1 MKNIVC
7 FTLLLMMS
15 IGINAQEL
23 YGEYEKGVYVS
34 SQGDSLNYRLLR
46 PEEEKPGRKYPLVL
60 FLHGAGERGDDNQ
73 KQLIHGGQMW
83 LNR

>member
-23 YGEYEKGVYVS
+23 YGEYEKGV
-34 SQGDSLNYRLLR
+34 
-46 PEEEKPGRKYPLVL
+46 
-60 FLHGAGERGDDNQ
+60 
-73 KQLIHGGQMW
+73 
-83 LNR
+83 